1 MSLRDKIS
9 VDDTTNNTV
18 SIDKYSYRREI
29 TLRNDGPNRCWI
41 GFNEAA
47 VADSGLYIDYGE
59 SVNFSRLKSE
69 SDIYLGCSAGESCTI
84 YVQK

>member
-9 VDDTTNNTV
+9 VDDTTNSTV

-41 GFNEAA
+41 GFNILFISQSIFFCIGVWRKELEYRQ
-47 VADSGLYIDYGE
+47 S
-59 SVNFSRLKSE
+59 SVRETLLRNS
-69 SDIYLGCSAGESCTI
+69 
-84 YVQK
+84 